1 MEWNIEFTIKYGLY
15 PLKLLFFSNFAIMKK
30 GFHKTISVLMA
41 LVVLFA
47 TMSFTVDMHYCG
59 DSLVDFSL
67 YHKAES
73 CGMEKIPVS
82 HDGEPAFSKK
92 SCCSDLQIIKEAS
105 QNLKT
110 SFDKLTFGQQTF
122 LTQFFYTFVTLFEEL
137 DSSIVPFKDYH
148 PPFLE
153 QDVLVLNQVF
163 LI

>member
-1 MEWNIEFTIKYGLY
+1 
-15 PLKLLFFSNFAIMKK
+15 MKE
-30 GFHKTISVLMA
+30 GFHKSISVVMA

-47 TMSFTVDMHYCG
+47 TMSFIVDMHYCG

-73 CGMEKIPVS
+73 CGMEEFPAA
-82 HDGEPAFSKK
+82 HDQETAFSQK
-92 SCCSDLQIIKEAS
+92 SCCSDLQIVKEAS
-105 QNLKT
+105 QDFKT
-110 SFDKLTFGQQTF
+110 LLDKLTFGPQTF
-122 LTQFFYTFVTLFEEL
+122 VAQFFYTFVTLFGGL
-137 DSSIVPFKDYH
+137 DSAVIPFKDYH